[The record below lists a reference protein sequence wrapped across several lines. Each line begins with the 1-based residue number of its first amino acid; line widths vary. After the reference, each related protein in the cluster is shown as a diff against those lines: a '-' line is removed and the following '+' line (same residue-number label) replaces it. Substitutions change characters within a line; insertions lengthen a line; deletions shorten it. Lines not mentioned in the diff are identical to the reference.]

1 MKIIR
6 RLFTLLLTLSFIAA
20 IGYLLF
26 GLYEWGVY
34 LTVLILF
41 VVYLVTAIWA
51 LLLFAQ
57 KRHLP
62 AKASWYLIVILL
74 PVFGIIIY
82 MIFGRRYKGRK
93 SLKDFHKEYSETYS
107 IQEESVKTK
116 NEILKEQN
124 QFSKLP
130 ILNGDLKIYDNG
142 MYAFKDM
149 FEDLKNAKKF
159 IHLNYYIIKMSEIW
173 EELKQILIKKVN
185 EGVEVRLIVDDFGRW
200 ALPWYEIKSLEKKG
214 IQISIYDKVSFPFI
228 SSQNGC
234 RSHRKYASIDGNVGY
249 TGGVNLSDE
258 YVNYSK
264 EYGIWEDLV
273 MRVEGQA
280 VRAFS
285 LLFINDWKLIN
296 KTVLDTDKYAPK
308 VKSKFKN
315 KILLIEDGPE
325 IKIPLMQDS
334 LVHWISKAKKSITLS
349 TPYFVPTAEVIS
361 ALRTASLSGIEV
373 KLFLPGQADKK
384 SAFQASKG
392 NAALL
397 EEYGVKTYLINDKF
411 LHSKAGV
418 FDGETAYLGTM
429 NIDIRSF
436 HSQFENLSLFEG
448 PEVKK
453 LEEIFERYEKNSVP
467 LEKMGYNPKGVWNK
481 IRMTFLK
488 ILAPMM

>member
-6 RLFTLLLTLSFIAA
+6 RIFTLLLTLSFIAA
-20 IGYLLF
+20 VGYLLF
-26 GLYEWGVY
+26 GLYEWGVH

-41 VVYLVTAIWA
+41 AVYLITAIWA

-62 AKASWYLIVILL
+62 AKASWYLMVILL
-74 PVFGIIIY
+74 PVFGIVIY

-93 SLKDFHKEYSETYS
+93 SLEDFRKQYSETYN
-107 IQEESVKTK
+107 IQEKSVKTK
-116 NEILKEQN
+116 NEILNEQTN
-124 QFSKLP
+124 FSKLP

-142 MYAFKDM
+142 MFAFKEM
-149 FEDLKNAKKF
+149 FDDLKKAKKF

-173 EELKQILIKKVN
+173 EELKQILINKVE

-200 ALPWYEIKSLEKKG
+200 ALPWYEIKSLKKKG
-214 IQISIYDKVSFPFI
+214 IDISIYDKVSFPFI

-234 RSHRKYASIDGNVGY
+234 RSHRKYASIDGVVGY

-264 EYGIWEDLV
+264 EYGLWEDLI

-296 KTVLDTDKYAPK
+296 NIVLDVKEYAPK

-315 KILLIEDGPE
+315 NVVLVEDSPE
-325 IKIPLMQDS
+325 ISIPLMQDS

-349 TPYFVPTAEVIS
+349 TPYFVPTAEVVG

-384 SAFQASKG
+384 SAFQASRG

-397 EEYGVKTYLINDKF
+397 EEFGVKTYLIKDKF
-411 LHSKAGV
+411 LHSKAGI

-453 LEEIFERYEKNSVP
+453 LEKIFERYEKNATP
-467 LEKMGYNPKGVWNK
+467 LKKMGYNPKGLWNR